1 MIVFSKVKYAV
12 STRDA
17 ASFYGL
23 KISRNGMC
31 LCPFHNDKNP
41 SMKVEKNFYCFGCQ
55 ARGDVIDFVRMLFNI
70 NAKEAAIKLIN
81 DFGLQVDMQKKGSE
95 KEKNE
100 RIRRTKEKVYKE
112 NVQYAY
118 ETELKRF
125 HSKISE
131 FLLIFREWEKEK
143 TPTKEHWEENK
154 VDEKYIFAMNN
165 KERLEYIL
173 DILESDNDE
182 ERFEIFKQRKGIIEY
197 YDRKVK
203 EIK

>member
-1 MIVFSKVKYAV
+1 MNMFSEIKGVV
-12 STRDA
+12 SVRDA

-23 KISRNGMC
+23 KVNNYGMC
-31 LCPFHNDKNP
+31 VCPFHADKNP
-41 SMKVEKNFYCFGCQ
+41 SMKVDKRFHCFGCS
-55 ARGDVIDFVRMLFNI
+55 ADGDVINFVQRMFNL

-81 DFGLQVDMQKKGSE
+81 DFGLQVDMRKKESE

-173 DILESDNDE
+173 DILESDNDG

>member
-1 MIVFSKVKYAV
+1 MNIFSEVKDAV
-12 STRDA
+12 SARDA

-55 ARGDVIDFVRMLFNI
+55 AKGDVIDFVRMLFNL

-81 DFGLQVDMQKKGSE
+81 DFGLQVDTQKKESE

-125 HSKISE
+125 HSKISD
-131 FLLIFREWEKEK
+131 FLLIFREWDREK
-143 TPTKEHWEENK
+143 TPTKEQWEENK
-154 VDEKYIFAMNN
+154 VDEKYIVAVNCI
-165 KERLEYIL
+165 ERLEYIL
-173 DILESDNDE
+173 DILESNNDE
-182 ERFEIFKQRKGIIEY
+182 EKFEIFKQRKGIIEY
-197 YDRKVK
+197 YERRAT

>member
-1 MIVFSKVKYAV
+1 MNMFLEIKDVV
-12 STRDA
+12 SVRDA

-23 KISRNGMC
+23 NVNNNGMC
-31 LCPFHNDKNP
+31 VCPFHADKNP
-41 SMKVEKNFYCFGCQ
+41 SMKVDKRFHCFGCN
-55 ARGDVIDFVRMLFNI
+55 ADGDVINFVQRMFNL

-81 DFGLQVDMQKKGSE
+81 DFGLQVDMRKKESE

-182 ERFEIFKQRKGIIEY
+182 ERFEILKQRKGIIEY